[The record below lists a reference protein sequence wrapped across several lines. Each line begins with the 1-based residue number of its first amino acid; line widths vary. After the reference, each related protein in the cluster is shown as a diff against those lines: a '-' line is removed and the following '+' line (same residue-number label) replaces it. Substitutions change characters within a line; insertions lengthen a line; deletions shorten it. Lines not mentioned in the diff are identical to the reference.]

1 MSLNDDEGGEFV
13 ICEIKVLNVFLALIF
28 KGGKFVVTAAP
39 PSISEG
45 VDTLPL
51 FEELRRSPCAWR
63 PLRAKKKATAM
74 IFVQKGLRQHQKT
87 SGNLCR
93 IERDS
98 GRLSSAL
105 NEVCRCYISMQKG
118 KGGLKC
124 YEQELQEIFV
134 EKCKFDLSE
143 YYHISVIVL
152 IEMAIGTRQLFNRC
166 RQKRKLDEMYDL
178 LRTEVESMKRS
189 TIQPVNHS
197 FSIQEPDLFSNPET
211 RMDSTNSIR
220 KGETLTF
227 AEARKAAFVL
237 VARVLEERL
246 GYNGIKVALPLESVT
261 GTCFL
266 QHYIESILALQEA
279 SCKLAEARKLVI
291 GWCSQL
297 ATT

>member
-1 MSLNDDEGGEFV
+1 
-13 ICEIKVLNVFLALIF
+13 
-28 KGGKFVVTAAP
+28 
-39 PSISEG
+39 
-45 VDTLPL
+45 
-51 FEELRRSPCAWR
+51 
-63 PLRAKKKATAM
+63 
-74 IFVQKGLRQHQKT
+74 
-87 SGNLCR
+87 
-93 IERDS
+93 
-98 GRLSSAL
+98 
-105 NEVCRCYISMQKG
+105 
-118 KGGLKC
+118 
-124 YEQELQEIFV
+124 
-134 EKCKFDLSE
+134 
-143 YYHISVIVL
+143 
-152 IEMAIGTRQLFNRC
+152 MAIGTRQLFNHC

-178 LRTEVESMKRS
+178 SRTEVESMKRS

-227 AEARKAAFVL
+227 GEDNFIQYENVGIREARKAAFVL
-237 VARVLEERL
+237 VAGVLEERL

>member
-1 MSLNDDEGGEFV
+1 MWVS
-13 ICEIKVLNVFLALIF
+13 ALF
-28 KGGKFVVTAAP
+28 FSHSCLV
-39 PSISEG
+39 
-45 VDTLPL
+45 
-51 FEELRRSPCAWR
+51 R
-63 PLRAKKKATAM
+63 
-74 IFVQKGLRQHQKT
+74 T
-87 SGNLCR
+87 SRNLCE

-98 GRLSSAL
+98 GRLSSSDEASVEA
-105 NEVCRCYISMQKG
+105 EVVQMKSVDTISGNFSSSGSLFWRFETNGRKIVVG
-118 KGGLKC
+118 
-124 YEQELQEIFV
+124 FV
-134 EKCKFDLSE
+134 TGES
-143 YYHISVIVL
+143 
-152 IEMAIGTRQLFNRC
+152 G
-166 RQKRKLDEMYDL
+166 QKRKLDEMYDL
-178 LRTEVESMKRS
+178 SRTEVKSMKRS

-227 AEARKAAFVL
+227 GEDNFIQYENVGIREAKKAAFVL
-237 VARVLEERL
+237 VAGVLGEHL

-266 QHYIESILALQEA
+266 QHYIESILALQDA